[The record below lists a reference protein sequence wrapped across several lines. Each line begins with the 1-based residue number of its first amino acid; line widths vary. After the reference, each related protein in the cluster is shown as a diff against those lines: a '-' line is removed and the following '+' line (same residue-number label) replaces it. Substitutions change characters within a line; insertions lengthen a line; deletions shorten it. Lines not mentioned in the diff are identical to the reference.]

1 MRAYRGRKHRACG
14 ASWQK
19 GRPAGALGTL
29 EPLCELTPLCVPGH
43 EAGAL
48 VGTVHTE
55 ASPVPWARLGSDLVG
70 ELPGPFGL
78 EAGQVFL
85 SLPFH
90 WKPLVFVSKTNYLH
104 ARD

>member
-1 MRAYRGRKHRACG
+1 M
-14 ASWQK
+14 
-19 GRPAGALGTL
+19 
-29 EPLCELTPLCVPGH
+29 
-43 EAGAL
+43 
-48 VGTVHTE
+48 
-55 ASPVPWARLGSDLVG
+55 PWARLGSDLVG